1 MDRMLGPT
9 GAALVGTAFV
19 CLILL
24 MSLSVAAQP
33 SNMPGSLSRIGNLEP
48 GFTPFQDS
56 DRGQLKL
63 PGGTI
68 CFPWASR
75 EVPLGGP
82 LHPEVMPRARP
93 TREAITLTGSQPEE
107 QVQDL
112 KAMNTV
118 KQRDIV
124 YEESQK
130 GDPKEQGL
138 VNFMGVSVRGKGQDK
153 REWPEGA
160 DNLEE
165 FVDNAVNSGMER
177 NNRIDGKAVDGYTG
191 QKKHPGNYMNIDVKG
206 VTVSAINT
214 VEGGSAVA
222 TSNIII
228 KPVQLIVYP
237 SEVEE
242 KLK

>member
-1 MDRMLGPT
+1 MDRMIGPT
-9 GAALVGTAFV
+9 GIALVGAVFV

-24 MSLSVAAQP
+24 MSVSVAAQP
-33 SNMPGSLSRIGNLEP
+33 SIMSGTLGGIGNFEP
-48 GFTPFQDS
+48 GYTPYQHDS

-75 EVPLGGP
+75 EVPMGGP

-93 TREAITLTGSQPEE
+93 TREAISLTGSQPEE

-124 YEESQK
+124 YEESQN
-130 GDPKEQGL
+130 GDPKAQGL
-138 VNFMGVSVRGKGQDK
+138 VNSMGVSVRGKGQGK

-160 DNLEE
+160 DDLEE

-177 NNRIDGKAVDGYTG
+177 NNRIDGKGGDGHPG
-191 QKKHPGNYMNIDVKG
+191 QKRLGNYMNIDVKG
-206 VTVSAINT
+206 VSVSAINT

-228 KPVQLIVYP
+228 KPVQLIVCP